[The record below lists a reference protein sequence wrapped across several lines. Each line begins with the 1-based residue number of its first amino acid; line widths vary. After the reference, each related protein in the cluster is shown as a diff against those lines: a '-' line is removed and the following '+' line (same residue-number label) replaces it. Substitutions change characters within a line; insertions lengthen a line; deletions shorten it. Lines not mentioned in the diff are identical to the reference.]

1 MSNYTV
7 VILGRPNVGKSTLF
21 NRFLGRKK
29 SIVAPIEGV
38 TRDRI
43 YGKVEWLN
51 KEFDL
56 VDTGGYLPKSEN
68 LIDQKVKLQTEIA
81 SSQADILLLVVDG
94 RASITAS
101 DRSLAKMMKVTGK
114 PSVLVINKIDTL
126 ENEIHTYDFYELGLN
141 KQVSISAQNGRQVG
155 LLLDEIYSFLP
166 DKLSNNDKSEATSF
180 AIVGMPNVGKSSLMN
195 TLLNENKSIVTNIAG
210 TTRDS
215 VDSYLTYFKNA
226 IRVIDTAGLRKK
238 SKVDDSIEF
247 YSNVR
252 TFRVINDCDIA
263 AVLIDAE
270 KGFNNQDKN
279 IIRYVIDQGKGLI
292 IIVNKWDL
300 IEKDT
305 DTMKE
310 MKKDIIFDY
319 PYLQHYPIIFI
330 SIKEKFRINEV
341 LKNVLDVSIRN
352 KQKLKT
358 SQLNLL
364 LEAIVKNYPPPANKG
379 KEVKLKYITQVSN
392 SPIVFKI
399 FVNHPSLISV
409 QYKRYL
415 DNQLRKELNLKGLP
429 VIISFKKK

>member
-101 DRSLAKMMKVTGK
+101 DRSLAEMMKVTGK

-155 LLLDEIYSFLP
+155 LLLDEIYSLLP
-166 DKLSNNDKSEATSF
+166 DKLLNNDKSEATSF

-215 VDSYLTYFKNA
+215 VDSYLTYFKNI
-226 IRVIDTAGLRKK
+226 IRVICGIT
-238 SKVDDSIEF
+238 IF
-247 YSNVR
+247 SNV
-252 TFRVINDCDIA
+252 VC
-263 AVLIDAE
+263 
-270 KGFNNQDKN
+270 N
-279 IIRYVIDQGKGLI
+279 IYG
-292 IIVNKWDL
+292 
-300 IEKDT
+300 
-305 DTMKE
+305 
-310 MKKDIIFDY
+310 
-319 PYLQHYPIIFI
+319 
-330 SIKEKFRINEV
+330 
-341 LKNVLDVSIRN
+341 VS
-352 KQKLKT
+352 
-358 SQLNLL
+358 
-364 LEAIVKNYPPPANKG
+364 E
-379 KEVKLKYITQVSN
+379 N
-392 SPIVFKI
+392 SLV
-399 FVNHPSLISV
+399 
-409 QYKRYL
+409 
-415 DNQLRKELNLKGLP
+415 G
-429 VIISFKKK
+429 